1 MPFLSIVVPIYNAE
15 KYLVECLDS
24 IFKQTFKDFEVI
36 LVNDGSKD
44 GSLKICEKY
53 KKKYENIKII
63 NKENGGIVSARK
75 AGVEVA
81 VGEYIG
87 YVDSDDFIESIM
99 YENMCNEAGKTGA
112 DIVICDACNW
122 NGKIKTPLPQ
132 TIQGGF
138 YNKEG
143 LIKNVYPYM
152 LMNGKEYGF
161 GFLPALWNKIFR
173 ADILKRNQLIVDDCI
188 IIGEDVACSYF
199 CMLEANSISYL
210 KNKVYYYYR
219 INEGSACHVWSNDKI
234 YATLILLEFLY
245 KRFNETWCTDC
256 ISQYWWYYSYM
267 YTNILYEYRKS
278 KGSQWNTNPGIIK
291 DFEAL
296 LNTETM
302 GKFVDLYDNMDIKFK
317 RKIAINY
324 MINPS
329 RINSF
334 LWSLVEFVTKIFA
347 YISSTLDSIR
357 IKLDK

>member
-1 MPFLSIVVPIYNAE
+1 
-15 KYLVECLDS
+15 
-24 IFKQTFKDFEVI
+24 
-36 LVNDGSKD
+36 
-44 GSLKICEKY
+44 
-53 KKKYENIKII
+53 
-63 NKENGGIVSARK
+63 
-75 AGVEVA
+75 
-81 VGEYIG
+81 
-87 YVDSDDFIESIM
+87 
-99 YENMCNEAGKTGA
+99 
-112 DIVICDACNW
+112 
-122 NGKIKTPLPQ
+122 
-132 TIQGGF
+132 
-138 YNKEG
+138 
-143 LIKNVYPYM
+143 
-152 LMNGKEYGF
+152 
-161 GFLPALWNKIFR
+161 
-173 ADILKRNQLIVDDCI
+173 
-188 IIGEDVACSYF
+188 
-199 CMLEANSISYL
+199 MLEANSISYL